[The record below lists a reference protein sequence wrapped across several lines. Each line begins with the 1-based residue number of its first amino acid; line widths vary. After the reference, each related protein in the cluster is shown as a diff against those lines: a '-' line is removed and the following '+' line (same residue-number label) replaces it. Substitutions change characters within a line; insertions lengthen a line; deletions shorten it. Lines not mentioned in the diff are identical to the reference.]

1 MFESPFAVLAALAAL
16 VALVFRLE
24 SVAALAP
31 LFRRLPAIFWIYSLP
46 MLATS
51 AGLLPESSP
60 LYGALTRYLLP
71 ASLVLILLSSDL
83 RMIARLG
90 PRALAAMVAATAGI
104 ALGAIVAFLLLGRAL
119 GPEAWKGLAAL
130 VGTWTGGSANLLAVA
145 TSLGLSPDAQGI
157 AIVVDTVVGYSWMG
171 VLIALSARQAA
182 LDRRLGADR
191 GEVAAIGRRIAD
203 RLERDRRPTTVA
215 DMTLLVGLALAVS
228 ALGMALGRQ
237 IPPVGDVL
245 TPFAWGILTVTTAG
259 LLLSLTPLAS
269 YDGAGASS
277 LGYAGF
283 YLLLAS
289 VGAQADLKKI
299 VSQPLWIVAGVVVIA
314 VHALVLLGALRLLRA
329 PSFFLGAASQA
340 SIGGYSSAP
349 VVAEIYQPGLAPV
362 GLLLAV
368 VGNVLGTYL
377 GLAVGQLLAFLS
389 H

>member
-1 MFESPFAVLAALAAL
+1 MFEAPFAQLAALAAI

-24 SVAALAP
+24 KLPALEP
-31 LFRRLPAIFWIYSLP
+31 VFRRLPPIFWVYMLP
-46 MLATS
+46 MVATS
-51 AGLLPESSP
+51 AGLLPDQSP
-60 LYGALTRYLLP
+60 LYGVLTRYLLP

-90 PRALAAMVAATAGI
+90 PRALVAMAAAVVGVG
-104 ALGAIVAFLLLGRAL
+104 LGAIVAFLLLGRAL

-157 AIVVDTVVGYSWMG
+157 AIVVDTIVGYSWMG
-171 VLIALSARQAA
+171 ILIALSARQPA
-182 LDRRLGADR
+182 LDRRLHADR
-191 GEVAAIGRRIAD
+191 REVGEIGRRIAD
-203 RLERDRRPTTVA
+203 RLERDRRPTTTA
-215 DMTLLVGLALAVS
+215 DATLLVGIALVVS
-228 ALGMALGRQ
+228 AAGMALGRA

-259 LLLSLTPLAS
+259 LLLSLTPLAK

-283 YLLLAS
+283 YLLLAG
-289 VGAQADLKKI
+289 VGAQADLKK
-299 VSQPLWIVAGVVVIA
+299 VVAQPLWIVAGAIILA
-314 VHALVLLGALRLLRA
+314 VHALVLLAALRAMRA

-340 SIGGYSSAP
+340 STGGYSSAP

-368 VGNVLGTYL
+368 VGNVVGTYL
-377 GLAVGQLLAFLS
+377 GLAVGQLLASLS
-389 H
+389 R

>member
-1 MFESPFAVLAALAAL
+1 MLESPFAVLAALAAL

-24 SVAALAP
+24 GVAALAP

-60 LYGALTRYLLP
+60 LYGALTRHLLP

-90 PRALAAMVAATAGI
+90 PRALVAMAAATAGV
-104 ALGAIVAFLLLGRAL
+104 ALGAIVAFLLLGRTL

-191 GEVAAIGRRIAD
+191 GEVAAIGGRIAD

-215 DMTLLVGLALAVS
+215 DMTLLVGLALTVS
-228 ALGMALGRQ
+228 AVGMALGRQ

-245 TPFAWGILTVTTAG
+245 TPFAWGILTVTTIG

-314 VHALVLLGALRLLRA
+314 VHALVLLAALRLLKA

-377 GLAVGQLLAFLS
+377 GLAVAQLLAALAG
-389 H
+389 